1 MRRREFARSSAAPPL
16 VPVVGERTIAKT
28 RFSMPNGGLFG
39 RRRSVRQIPPT
50 LPGRSAYVWT
60 YVPFAYP

>member
-1 MRRREFARSSAAPPL
+1 MRRREFARSSAAPP

-28 RFSMPNGGLFG
+28 GFSMPNGGLFG
-39 RRRSVRQIPPT
+39 RRRSVRQIQPT

-60 YVPFAYP
+60 YVPFADP